1 VCTSGMWLEK
11 GDVRLVGTMAEV
23 ADRYERAHHQPA
35 PA

>member
-1 VCTSGMWLEK
+1 
-11 GDVRLVGTMAEV
+11 VRLVGTMAEV